1 MCVPRGNTPAYILL
15 CWQSRRK
22 INNANRWIFL
32 VDFVKV
38 CIESQTVDFWIW
50 NIQSK
55 GVKFDCQAFHRN
67 NSRPEDT
74 PFTIFREASKY
85 FSSSEKKGR
94 IFKWSSPPNCFSP
107 LAQETIDK
115 LLNLA
120 DRGNWIWKD
129 GKSRPPS
136 PKRRR
141 SPSPNEYIPVYNMG
155 QGSRLPPQFP
165 IKRSRTDSLIELSDN
180 ESIRSTKSSTKSYRN
195 FEHEKGVFLRAAPKD
210 KIIDAED
217 AHAYQVKSEFLSSA
231 LGSSL
236 SLCFMLNITFQ
247 LRKIYIDSGSRK
259 NAILWKKKAGQRQ
272 PTCTI

>member
-1 MCVPRGNTPAYILL
+1 MI
-15 CWQSRRK
+15 K
-22 INNANRWIFL
+22 
-32 VDFVKV
+32 
-38 CIESQTVDFWIW
+38 
-50 NIQSK
+50 
-55 GVKFDCQAFHRN
+55 
-67 NSRPEDT
+67 
-74 PFTIFREASKY
+74 PFELF
-85 FSSSEKKGR
+85 F
-94 IFKWSSPPNCFSP
+94 P

-195 FEHEKGVFLRAAPKD
+195 FEHEKGIFLRAAPKD

-236 SLCFMLNITFQ
+236 SLYFFAKHNFTAEEDLH
-247 LRKIYIDSGSRK
+247 R
-259 NAILWKKKAGQRQ
+259 LWVKEKRDPLKKESWTKTAYLHNLAVRAFYTREQ
-272 PTCTI
+272 TL